1 MKVATFIKPYEMRV
15 TETEKSKIEESTDAV
30 IRIVRACV
38 CGSDLW
44 WYRGISQKESGPVIG
59 YQAEYLRYRNADWA
73 LVKNSGKPEDY
84 SDDQLKSWEMVS

>member
-30 IRIVRACV
+30 VRIVRACV

-44 WYRGISQKESGPVIG
+44 WYRGISQKETGTFAGHEAIG
-59 YQAEYLRYRNADWA
+59 IVE
-73 LVKNSGKPEDY
+73 
-84 SDDQLKSWEMVS
+84 